1 MISFKKKS
9 NGKQIATDGKVPIYL
24 YQNEIKRSRV
34 NTTSAFPSV
43 DPKSDRILVSGPSG
57 AGKST
62 WVGEYG
68 RKYKKKFPKR
78 AVYVISSIANDAV
91 LDKLKPI
98 RIDME
103 MFSDP
108 EIEIDPEETF
118 TNSMVIFDDVDTI
131 CDNVLRK
138 EVLSL
143 RDFMLEQSRHY
154 DTHLICTTHILMN
167 GASTRRL
174 LNEGSKYVVFPNS
187 NAFQISNFLKR
198 YIGLQSAS
206 IDRFINSD
214 RESRWKMISRDYPLY
229 VLSKHEI
236 YAI

>member
-9 NGKQIATDGKVPIYL
+9 GGKLIAMDGKIPIYL
-24 YQNEIKRSRV
+24 YQNEIKRSHV
-34 NTTSAFPSV
+34 KTTNAFPAV

-68 RKYKKKFPKR
+68 RLYRKKFPNR
-78 AVYVISSIANDAV
+78 SIFVVSSIEKDES
-91 LDKLKPI
+91 LDRLKPI
-98 RIDME
+98 RIGMDS
-103 MFSDP
+103 FGNPDG
-108 EIEIDPEETF
+108 EIDPESTF
-118 TNSMVIFDDVDTI
+118 TNSLVIFDDVDTI
-131 CDNVLRK
+131 CDNALRK
-138 EVLSL
+138 EVLAL

-154 DTHLICTTHILMN
+154 NTHLICTTHILMN
-167 GASTRRL
+167 GQATRRL

-187 NAFQISNFLKR
+187 NAFQIANFLKR
-198 YIGLQSAS
+198 YIGLQTKS
-206 IDRFINSD
+206 IDRFLNSD

-236 YAI
+236 YAV

>member
-1 MISFKKKS
+1 MLSYKKKPGS
-9 NGKQIATDGKVPIYL
+9 RQIATDGKIPIYL
-24 YQNEIKRSRV
+24 YQNEIKRSRLQ
-34 NTTSAFPSV
+34 TKDAFPTV

-68 RKYKKKFPKR
+68 RRYKKKFPKR
-78 AVYVISSIANDAV
+78 PVYVISSVSKDAS

-98 RIDME
+98 RIDMDA
-103 MFSDP
+103 FSDP
-108 EIEIDPEETF
+108 EMELDPEETF
-118 TNSMVIFDDVDTI
+118 TESMVIFDDVDTI
-131 CDNVLRK
+131 CDNALRK
-138 EVLSL
+138 DVLAL

-187 NAFQISNFLKR
+187 NAYQISNFLKR
-198 YIGLQSAS
+198 YIGLQSGS
-206 IDRFINSD
+206 IDKFLNSD

-229 VLSKHEI
+229 VLSRHEI
-236 YAI
+236 YAV